1 MAQTPEQKAATQIPK
16 WLIYGLV
23 LKGAVVI
30 AITLGV
36 LYYAGVF

>member
-1 MAQTPEQKAATQIPK
+1 MPTEEQKRATQIPK
-16 WLIYGLV
+16 WLIYGFIA
-23 LKGAVVI
+23 KGLVVI

>member
-1 MAQTPEQKAATQIPK
+1 MPTEEQKRATQAPK
-16 WLIYGLV
+16 WLVYGLIAKAI
-23 LKGAVVI
+23 LVV